1 MPGKRTPE
9 QQAEHMRAYRQGV
22 RDKKWQEL
30 QAAGGAEVIS
40 KPPKPKEPPPSVAG
54 LCDCGAGRPH
64 NHYFDG
70 WFAQM
75 SIPEAKGVY
84 DALAANH
91 HPERSRR

>member
-30 QAAGGAEVIS
+30 QSSGGTVIS
-40 KPPKPKEPPPSVAG
+40 RPPKEPPSSLVAG
-54 LCDCGAGRPH
+54 LCACGAGMAH

-75 SIPEAKGVY
+75 TTDEAKGVY
-84 DALAANH
+84 DALAAH
-91 HPERSRR
+91 HRPERSWR